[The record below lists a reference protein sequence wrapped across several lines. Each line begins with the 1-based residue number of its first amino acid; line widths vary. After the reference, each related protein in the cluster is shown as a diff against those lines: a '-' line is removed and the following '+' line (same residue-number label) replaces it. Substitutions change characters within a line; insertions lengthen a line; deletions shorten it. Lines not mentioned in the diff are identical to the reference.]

1 MKSIRGMVL
10 PLPTVFEEDGRID
23 EPLMA
28 QLTDYYIAAGVQALF
43 VAGSF
48 GQGPALSLEERKR
61 LAELVIRRAAGR
73 LPVMVHAGTAD
84 PYTSIEL
91 GRHALKAGADALGFV
106 GPYYYADQSPSEVRA
121 HFKMIGRELA
131 PAPIMI
137 YNNPKY
143 QGYPIGP
150 DLMAQ
155 MRSDSSN
162 LFGAKLAMGGVYE
175 AGLYAN
181 AVGKDFSLFALS
193 SSLFPGMLTDITGSI
208 SPPLACF
215 PEVGVEL
222 VRAIDRNDNTR
233 ALELQQAVIDFE
245 TSFMTPDVHR
255 VCGRGIF
262 REGLRM
268 IGFDVKVYPRWP
280 TGDFPAER
288 REWMVEVYRRVRS
301 ALGAVPA

>member
-23 EPLMA
+23 ERLMEE
-28 QLTDYYIAAGVQALF
+28 LTDYYVAAGVQALF
-43 VAGSF
+43 VGGSF
-48 GQGPALSLEERKR
+48 GQGPALSLDERKR
-61 LAELVIRRAAGR
+61 LAELVVRRAAGR

-91 GRHALKAGADALGFV
+91 GRHALSIGAEALGFV
-106 GPYYYADQSPSEVRA
+106 GPYYYADHSPAEVRL
-121 HFKMIGRELA
+121 HFKQIGAALK
-131 PAPIMI
+131 APIMI

-155 MRSDSSN
+155 MRSDTPHI
-162 LFGAKLAMGGVYE
+162 FGAKLAMGGAFE
-175 AGLYAN
+175 GRLYAN
-181 AVGKDFSLFALS
+181 AVGEDFSLFALS
-193 SSLFPGMLTDITGSI
+193 SSLYPGMLVGLTGTI
-208 SPPLACF
+208 SPPLACL
-215 PEVGVEL
+215 PEIGVEL
-222 VRAIDRNDNTR
+222 VRAIDRNDHPR

-245 TSFMTPDVHR
+245 SSLMMPDVHR
-255 VCGRGIF
+255 ACGRGIF
-262 REGLRM
+262 REGLRK

-280 TGDFPAER
+280 TGEFPPER
-288 REWMVEVYRRVRS
+288 REWLAEVYRRAHK